1 MLIRRRPVL
10 RAAAVGTIG
19 YASYRAGKS
28 AASSQQQTPTPTQA
42 TPAPQITPAAPAAPA
57 TAAPAP
63 ASQTE
68 RIKALTDLKS
78 LLDSG
83 AITQAE
89 FDQAKKDLLAGG

>member
-1 MLIRRRPVL
+1 MFIRRRPVL

-28 AASSQQQTPTPTQA
+28 ASRQAGPQQAAPMPPEQTPPPPP
-42 TPAPQITPAAPAAPA
+42 PAPVAAP
-57 TAAPAP
+57 PAP

-68 RIKALTDLKS
+68 RIQALPELKS

-89 FDQAKKDLLAGG
+89 FDRAKRRLPEGNG